1 MTQHDNDL
9 LKQLKSVQVILA
21 DQVEADEKVLEVL
34 KKRLSANRN
43 LVARLEENLSVSH
56 VEDATTVKTSD

>member
-1 MTQHDNDL
+1 MMHQDIDL

-34 KKRLSANRN
+34 KKRMAANRN
-43 LVARLEENLSVSH
+43 LLARLEENLGVSH
-56 VEDATTVKTSD
+56 GEDANTAKTST